1 MIERL
6 LAVLILLAVA
16 IVVVFLGLPLMVVS
30 MWWLKRHWETK
41 E

>member
-30 MWWLKRHWETK
+30 MWWLKHKWETK